1 MRSLTALGREHSARG
16 IVVIAGWFEPFS
28 MANKQSQDSYSA
40 QSIRVLEGLEAVRK
54 RPGMYIGD
62 TAERGLHH
70 LVNEIVDNS
79 VDEALAGHCDEI
91 NLVILSDNQISVED
105 NGRGIPVDMHPTE
118 KRSALEVVHTV
129 LHAGGKFDRGVY
141 KVSGGLHG
149 VGASVVN
156 ALSEEFEVEV
166 RRDGKIYYQRYERGA
181 PKTKVEER
189 TVPKQSGKVSGTK
202 TTFSPDPKIFP
213 EIKFKYETIARYLRD
228 MAYLNAGL
236 RITIKDERT
245 GKAEEFHYEGGIKE
259 FVESLTS
266 GSETLHEAIHLKP
279 EVRDGISIEVALQWT
294 DAFHESN
301 FAYANN
307 IHTVEGGTHLS
318 GLRSALTRT
327 INTYAGK
334 NNLIKNKDLRLEG
347 EDAREG
353 LFSII
358 SVKLPEPQFEGQ
370 TKTKLGNSEVE
381 GQVAAMVNE
390 KLGGYLEEHPSD
402 ARKIVNRAVEAATA
416 REAARKA
423 KDLVRRKGAL
433 DSGSLPGKLTD
444 CQERDPARSE
454 LYIVEGDS
462 AGGSARQG
470 RDRRTQAILPLRGKI
485 LNVERVRIDKML
497 SSAELRTLITALGM
511 GVADEKDVTKLRYHT
526 VVIMTDADVDG
537 SHIRT
542 LLLTLFFR
550 QFIEIIEGG
559 YLYIA
564 QPPLFRAKKGKH
576 ERYLKDEV
584 ALEDY
589 LTDLGAEALTFQ
601 AGKGKDARELRGAP
615 LKTIV
620 RKALQRERMYDG
632 LARRSKERPIVEV
645 LAHLTADKRAGDE
658 SFRDRDELEKL
669 AKAIVGELKP
679 LNLLAKV
686 EPDGDNA
693 FKAIFIHAQNGATAP
708 TVVDLT
714 LLRAGELREIRRLDA
729 DLETLKTPF
738 KLKSGDEERTVESL
752 KAVADAVLEAG
763 HKGVEVQRYKGL
775 GEMNPEQLWET
786 TMNPETRSM
795 LRVQIGSQE
804 DAEEM
809 FQKLMGDQVEPRR
822 LFIEENAL
830 NVRNLDI

>member
-1 MRSLTALGREHSARG
+1 
-16 IVVIAGWFEPFS
+16 
-28 MANKQSQDSYSA
+28 
-40 QSIRVLEGLEAVRK
+40 
-54 RPGMYIGD
+54 MYIGD

-79 VDEALAGHCDEI
+79 VDEALAGYCNEI
-91 NLVILSDNQISVED
+91 NVVLLSDNQISVED

-166 RRDGKIYYQRYERGA
+166 RRDGKLYYQRYERGA

-189 TVPKQSGKVSGTK
+189 GATKLTGTK

-236 RITIKDERT
+236 KIRIKDERN
-245 GKAEEFHYEGGIKE
+245 GKAEEYHYEGGIAE
-259 FVESLTS
+259 FVESLTA
-266 GSETLHEAIHLKP
+266 GSDQLSDVIFFKG
-279 EVRDGISIEVALQWT
+279 VREGVDIEVALQWT
-294 DAFHESN
+294 NAFHEVI
-301 FAYANN
+301 FTYANN

-327 INTYAGK
+327 INFYAQK
-334 NNLIKNKDLRLEG
+334 NNLFKNKEMRLEG

-353 LFSII
+353 LVSII

-381 GQVAAMVNE
+381 GMVAALVNE
-390 KLGGYLEEHPSD
+390 KLGGYLEENPSD
-402 ARKIVNRAVEAATA
+402 ARKIINRAIEAATA

-433 DSGSLPGKLTD
+433 DSGSLPGKLAD

-454 LYIVEGDS
+454 LFIVEGDS
-462 AGGSARQG
+462 AGGSAKQG
-470 RDRRTQAILPLRGKI
+470 RDRRIQAILPLRGKI
-485 LNVERVRIDKML
+485 LNVERVRIEKML
-497 SSAELRTLITALGM
+497 SSQELRTLIMALGM
-511 GVADEKDVTKLRYHT
+511 GVADEKDVNKLRYHT

-564 QPPLFRAKKGKH
+564 QPPLFRAKKGKQ
-576 ERYLKDEV
+576 ERYLKDEI

-601 AGKGKDARELRGAP
+601 AGKGKEMRELHGAP
-615 LKTIV
+615 LKTMV
-620 RKALQRERMYDG
+620 RKALQRERMYEG

-645 LAHLTADKRAGDE
+645 LARLTADKRANDE

-669 AKAIVGELKP
+669 ARAISGELKA
-679 LNLLAKV
+679 LNLEPKI
-686 EPDGDNA
+686 EPDGESA
-693 FKAIFIHAQNGATAP
+693 FKAIFRHARNGATAP
-708 TVVDLT
+708 TVVDLA
-714 LLRAGELREIRRLDA
+714 LMRAGELREIRRLDT
-729 DLETLKTPF
+729 DLEALKAPY
-738 KLKSGDEERTVESL
+738 KLKSGDEERTVETL

-786 TMNPETRSM
+786 TMNPETRTM

-822 LFIEENAL
+822 QFIEENAL

>member
-1 MRSLTALGREHSARG
+1 
-16 IVVIAGWFEPFS
+16 

-79 VDEALAGHCDEI
+79 VDEALAGYCNEI
-91 NLVILSDNQISVED
+91 NVVILSDNQISVED

-166 RRDGKIYYQRYERGA
+166 RRDGRVYSQRYEGGVPRS
-181 PKTKVEER
+181 KVEER
-189 TVPKQSGKVSGTK
+189 PAPKGGKPSGTK
-202 TTFSPDPKIFP
+202 TIFSPDPKIFP
-213 EIKFKYETIARYLRD
+213 EVKFKYEIVARYLRD

-236 RITIKDERT
+236 KIGIRDERT
-245 GKAEEFHYEGGIKE
+245 GKAEEFHYEGGIAE

-266 GSETLHEAIHLKP
+266 GSETLHQVIRVHDQ
-279 EVRDGISIEVALQWT
+279 RDSVDIDIALQWT

-327 INTYAGK
+327 INTYAQK
-334 NNLIKNKDLRLEG
+334 NNLFKNKDMRLEG
-347 EDAREG
+347 EDVREG
-353 LFSII
+353 LVSVI

-381 GQVAAMVNE
+381 GLVSGVANE
-390 KLGGYLEEHPSD
+390 KLGEHFEKNPSD
-402 ARKIVNRAVEAATA
+402 AKRIVNRAIEAATA

-433 DSGSLPGKLTD
+433 DSGSLPGKLAD

-454 LYIVEGDS
+454 LFIVEGDS
-462 AGGSARQG
+462 AGGSAKQG
-470 RDRRTQAILPLRGKI
+470 RDRRIQAILPLRGKI
-485 LNVERVRIDKML
+485 LNVERVRIEKML
-497 SSAELRTLITALGM
+497 SSQELRTLIMALGM
-511 GVADEKDVTKLRYHT
+511 GVADEKDVGKLRYHT

-550 QFIEIIEGG
+550 QFVELIEGG
-559 YLYIA
+559 HLYIA
-564 QPPLFRAKKGKH
+564 QPPLFRAKKGKQ
-576 ERYLKDEV
+576 ERYLKDEI

-589 LTDLGAEALTFQ
+589 LTDLGAEALTLQ
-601 AGKGKDARELRGAP
+601 TGKGKEMRELHGAP
-615 LKTIV
+615 LKTMV
-620 RKALQRERMYDG
+620 RRALQRERMYEG
-632 LARRSKERPIVEV
+632 LARRSKERPIVEA
-645 LAHLTADKRAGDE
+645 LARLLAEKRASDE
-658 SFRDRDELEKL
+658 SFRTDKALREMAE
-669 AKAIVGELKP
+669 AIVKELKS
-679 LNLLAKV
+679 NLAFKV
-686 EPDGDNA
+686 EPDSDGA
-693 FKAIFIHAQNGATAP
+693 FRTVFSHVQNGATAP
-708 TVVDLT
+708 TVVDLA
-714 LLRAGELREIRRLDA
+714 LLRSGELREIRRLDS
-729 DLETLKTPF
+729 DLEALKAPY
-738 KLKSGDEERTVESL
+738 KLKSGDEDRTVESL
-752 KAVADAVLEAG
+752 KSAADAVVEAG
-763 HKGVEVQRYKGL
+763 RKGVEVQRYKGL

-786 TMNPETRSM
+786 TMNPETRTM

-804 DAEEM
+804 EAEEM

>member
-1 MRSLTALGREHSARG
+1 
-16 IVVIAGWFEPFS
+16 

-79 VDEALAGHCDEI
+79 VDEALAGYCDEI
-91 NLVILSDNQISVED
+91 SVVILSDNQISVED

-166 RRDGKIYYQRYERGA
+166 RRDGKLYYQRYQRGV
-181 PKTKVEER
+181 PENKVEER
-189 TVPKQSGKVSGTK
+189 GAAKLSGTK

-213 EIKFKYETIARYLRD
+213 EIKFKYETISRYIRD

-236 RITIKDERT
+236 KIRIKDERT
-245 GKAEEFHYEGGIKE
+245 GKAEEFHYEGGIAE
-259 FVESLTS
+259 FVESLTAGNDQLS
-266 GSETLHEAIHLKP
+266 DVIFFKG
-279 EVRDGISIEVALQWT
+279 VREGVDIEVALQWT
-294 DAFHESN
+294 SAFHEVM
-301 FAYANN
+301 FTYANN

-327 INTYAGK
+327 INFYAQK
-334 NNLIKNKDLRLEG
+334 NNLFKNKEMRLEG

-353 LFSII
+353 LVSII

-381 GQVAAMVNE
+381 GMVAALVNE
-390 KLGGYLEEHPSD
+390 KLGEYLEENPSD
-402 ARKIVNRAVEAATA
+402 ARKIINRAIEAATA

-433 DSGSLPGKLTD
+433 DSGSLPGKLAD

-454 LYIVEGDS
+454 LFIVEGDS
-462 AGGSARQG
+462 AGGSAKQG
-470 RDRRTQAILPLRGKI
+470 RDRRVQAILPLRGKI
-485 LNVERVRIDKML
+485 LNVERVRIEKML
-497 SSAELRTLITALGM
+497 SSQELRTLIMALGM
-511 GVADEKDVTKLRYHT
+511 GVADEKDVSKLRYHT

-564 QPPLFRAKKGKH
+564 QPPLFRAKKGKQ
-576 ERYLKDEV
+576 ERYLKDEIT
-584 ALEDY
+584 LEDY

-601 AGKGKDARELRGAP
+601 AGKGKDARELHGAP
-615 LKTIV
+615 LKTMV
-620 RKALQRERMYDG
+620 RKALQRERMYEG
-632 LARRSKERPIVEV
+632 LARRSKERPIVEA
-645 LAHLTADKRAGDE
+645 LAHLVADKRASDE
-658 SFRDRDELEKL
+658 SFRSDKALKELAET
-669 AKAIVGELKP
+669 IVKELKG
-679 LNLLAKV
+679 NLV
-686 EPDGDNA
+686 YRIEPESDGT
-693 FKAIFIHAQNGATAP
+693 FRAIFTHAQNGATAP

-714 LLRAGELREIRRLDA
+714 LLRTGELREIRRLDT
-729 DLETLKTPF
+729 DLEALKTPF
-738 KLKSGDEERTVESL
+738 KLKGGDGERTVESL

-786 TMNPETRSM
+786 TMNPETRTM

-822 LFIEENAL
+822 QFIEENAL

>member
-1 MRSLTALGREHSARG
+1 
-16 IVVIAGWFEPFS
+16 

-79 VDEALAGHCDEI
+79 VDEALAGYCDEI
-91 NLVILSDNQISVED
+91 SVVILSDNQISVED

-166 RRDGKIYYQRYERGA
+166 RRDGKLYYQRYQRGV
-181 PKTKVEER
+181 PENKVEER
-189 TVPKQSGKVSGTK
+189 GAAKLSGTK

-213 EIKFKYETIARYLRD
+213 EIKFKYETISRYIRD

-236 RITIKDERT
+236 KIRIKDERT
-245 GKAEEFHYEGGIKE
+245 GKAEEFHYEGGIAE
-259 FVESLTS
+259 FVESLTAGNDQLS
-266 GSETLHEAIHLKP
+266 DVIFFKG
-279 EVRDGISIEVALQWT
+279 VREGVDIEVALQWT
-294 DAFHESN
+294 SAFHEVM
-301 FAYANN
+301 FTYANN

-327 INTYAGK
+327 INFYAQK
-334 NNLIKNKDLRLEG
+334 NNLFKNKEMRLEG

-353 LFSII
+353 LVSII

-381 GQVAAMVNE
+381 GMVAALVNE
-390 KLGGYLEEHPSD
+390 KLGEYLEENPSD
-402 ARKIVNRAVEAATA
+402 ARKIINRAIEAATA

-433 DSGSLPGKLTD
+433 DSGSLPGKLAD

-454 LYIVEGDS
+454 LFIVEGDS
-462 AGGSARQG
+462 AGGSAKQG
-470 RDRRTQAILPLRGKI
+470 RDRRVQAILPLRGKI
-485 LNVERVRIDKML
+485 LNVERVRIEKML
-497 SSAELRTLITALGM
+497 SSQELRTLIMALGM
-511 GVADEKDVTKLRYHT
+511 GVADEKDVSKLRYHT

-564 QPPLFRAKKGKH
+564 QPPLFRAKKGKQ
-576 ERYLKDEV
+576 ERYLKDEI

-601 AGKGKDARELRGAP
+601 AGKGKDARELHGAP
-615 LKTIV
+615 LKTMV
-620 RKALQRERMYDG
+620 RKALQRERMYEG
-632 LARRSKERPIVEV
+632 LARRSKERPIVEA
-645 LAHLTADKRAGDE
+645 LAHLVADKRASDE
-658 SFRDRDELEKL
+658 SFRSDKALKELAET
-669 AKAIVGELKP
+669 IVKELKG
-679 LNLLAKV
+679 NLV
-686 EPDGDNA
+686 CRIEPESDGT
-693 FKAIFIHAQNGATAP
+693 FRAIFTHAQNGATAP

-714 LLRAGELREIRRLDA
+714 LLRTGELREIRRLDT
-729 DLETLKTPF
+729 DLEALKTPF
-738 KLKSGDEERTVESL
+738 KLKGGDGERTVESL

-786 TMNPETRSM
+786 TMNPETRTM

-822 LFIEENAL
+822 QFIEENAL

>member
-1 MRSLTALGREHSARG
+1 
-16 IVVIAGWFEPFS
+16 
-28 MANKQSQDSYSA
+28 
-40 QSIRVLEGLEAVRK
+40 
-54 RPGMYIGD
+54 MYIGD

-79 VDEALAGHCDEI
+79 VDEALAGYCNEI
-91 NLVILSDNQISVED
+91 NVVLLSDNQISVED

-166 RRDGKIYYQRYERGA
+166 RRDGKLYYQRYERGA

-189 TVPKQSGKVSGTK
+189 GATKLTGTK

-236 RITIKDERT
+236 KIRIKDERN
-245 GKAEEFHYEGGIKE
+245 GKAEEYHYEGGIAE
-259 FVESLTS
+259 FVESLTA
-266 GSETLHEAIHLKP
+266 GSDQLSDVIFFKG
-279 EVRDGISIEVALQWT
+279 VREGVDIEVALQWT
-294 DAFHESN
+294 NAFHEVI
-301 FAYANN
+301 FTYANN

-327 INTYAGK
+327 INFYAQK
-334 NNLIKNKDLRLEG
+334 NNLFKNKEMRLEG

-353 LFSII
+353 LVSII

-381 GQVAAMVNE
+381 GMVAALVNE
-390 KLGGYLEEHPSD
+390 KLGGYLEENPSD
-402 ARKIVNRAVEAATA
+402 ARKIINRAIEAATA

-433 DSGSLPGKLTD
+433 DSGSLPGKLAD

-454 LYIVEGDS
+454 LFIVEGDS
-462 AGGSARQG
+462 AGGSAKQG
-470 RDRRTQAILPLRGKI
+470 RDRRIQAILPLRGKI
-485 LNVERVRIDKML
+485 LNVERVRIEKML
-497 SSAELRTLITALGM
+497 SSQELRTLIMALGM
-511 GVADEKDVTKLRYHT
+511 GVADEKDVSKLRYHT

-564 QPPLFRAKKGKH
+564 QPPLFRAKKGKQ
-576 ERYLKDEV
+576 ERYLKDEI

-601 AGKGKDARELRGAP
+601 AGKSKEIRELHGAP
-615 LKTIV
+615 LKTMV
-620 RKALQRERMYDG
+620 RKALQRERMYEG

-645 LAHLTADKRAGDE
+645 LARLTADKRANDE

-669 AKAIVGELKP
+669 ARAISGELKALKLEP
-679 LNLLAKV
+679 KI
-686 EPDGDNA
+686 EPDGESA
-693 FKAIFIHAQNGATAP
+693 FKAIFRHARNGATAP
-708 TVVDLT
+708 TVVDLA
-714 LLRAGELREIRRLDA
+714 LMRAGELREIRRLDT
-729 DLETLKTPF
+729 DLEALKAPY
-738 KLKSGDEERTVESL
+738 KLKSGDEERTVETL

-786 TMNPETRSM
+786 TMNPETRTM

-822 LFIEENAL
+822 QFIEENAL

>member
-1 MRSLTALGREHSARG
+1 
-16 IVVIAGWFEPFS
+16 
-28 MANKQSQDSYSA
+28 MANKQSSDGYSA
-40 QSIRVLEGLEAVRK
+40 ESIRVLEGLEAVRK

-79 VDEALAGHCDEI
+79 VDEALAGFCDEI
-91 NLVILSDNQISVED
+91 NVTILSDGQISVED
-105 NGRGIPVDMHPTE
+105 NGRGIPVELHPTE

-166 RRDGKIYYQRYERGA
+166 RRGGKVYYQRYERGA

-189 TVPKQSGKVSGTK
+189 GTSKTSGTK
-202 TTFSPDPKIFP
+202 TTFSPDSKIFP

-236 RITIKDERT
+236 RIRLRDERT
-245 GKAEEFHYEGGIKE
+245 GKHEEFHYEGGIRE
-259 FVESLTS
+259 FVASLTTAS
-266 GSETLHEAIHLKP
+266 ATLHDVIYFHGLRES
-279 EVRDGISIEVALQWT
+279 VDIECALQWT
-294 DAFHESN
+294 DALHESV
-301 FAYANN
+301 FSYANN
-307 IHTVEGGTHLS
+307 INTIEGGTHLS

-327 INTYAGK
+327 INFYAGK
-334 NNLIKNKDLRLEG
+334 NNLIKNKEMRLEG
-347 EDAREG
+347 DDTREG
-353 LFSII
+353 LVGII

-381 GQVAAMVNE
+381 GLVAALVNE
-390 KLGGYLEEHPSD
+390 KLGEYLEENPSD
-402 ARKIVNRAVEAATA
+402 ARKIVARAVEAATA

-433 DSGSLPGKLTD
+433 DSGSLPGKLAD
-444 CQERDPARSE
+444 CQERDPSRSE
-454 LYIVEGDS
+454 LFIVEGDS
-462 AGGSARQG
+462 AGGSAKQG
-470 RDRRTQAILPLRGKI
+470 RDRRIQAILPLRGKI
-485 LNVERVRIDKML
+485 LNVERARIDKML
-497 SSAELRTLITALGM
+497 SSVELRTLITALGM
-511 GVADEKDVTKLRYHT
+511 GVADDKDISKLRYHT
-526 VVIMTDADVDG
+526 IVIMTDADVDG

-550 QFIEIIEGG
+550 QFVEIIEGG
-559 YLYIA
+559 YLYVA
-564 QPPLFRAKKGKH
+564 QPPLFRAKKGKQ
-576 ERYLKDEV
+576 ERYLKDEP

-589 LTDLGAEALTFQ
+589 LTDLGAEALTLV
-601 AGKGKDARELRGAP
+601 AGKGKDAREHHGAP

-620 RKALQRERMYDG
+620 RKALARERMYEA

-645 LAHLTADKRAGDE
+645 LARMAGEKRLSEE
-658 SFRDRDELEKL
+658 SFRDRDDLEKL
-669 AKAIVGELKP
+669 AKLIAGELKP
-679 LNLLAKV
+679 LRLVYRV
-686 EPDGDNA
+686 EPDHGGS
-693 FKAIFIHAQNGATAP
+693 FKLIFTHVQNGATAP

-714 LLRAGELREIRRLDA
+714 LLRCGELREIRRLDT
-729 DLETLKTPF
+729 DLEALKPPY
-738 KLKSGDEERTVESL
+738 KLTSGDEERTVESL
-752 KAVADAVLEAG
+752 EAVANAVLQAG
-763 HKGVEVQRYKGL
+763 QKGVEVQRYKGL

-786 TMNPETRSM
+786 TMNPESRTM
-795 LRVQIGSQE
+795 LRVQVGSQE

-822 LFIEENAL
+822 QFIEENAL